1 MSGDW
6 VLPLHST
13 ERERVSSMI
22 VQAVGGN
29 FFFIDD
35 SNNSACPVDNC
46 EPSCVMTELVALAAV
61 AVCAAD

>member
-1 MSGDW
+1 
-6 VLPLHST
+6 
-13 ERERVSSMI
+13 MI